1 MAEGMTET
9 AAVPAAAPKA
19 SPHHHQQVLWVKHYT
34 ERLFSF
40 GITRPDS
47 FRFRSGEFV
56 MLGLPGGE
64 RPVLR
69 AYSIASPW
77 FAEELEFFSIKVPDG
92 PLTSRLQAIEPGD
105 TVLLGRKPTGTLV
118 LDALKPGR
126 RLFMISTGTGLAPFL
141 SVARDPD
148 AYERFETMI
157 VTHTVREPKE
167 LAYETLFEH
176 EIRDDPLVGEAAA
189 KQLTYYSTVTRS
201 EHARTGR
208 ITDKIRSG
216 EFFRD
221 LGLPG
226 AFDPAV
232 DRVMVCGSMA
242 MIRDVAA
249 LLEEAGLNEGSNHEP
264 GEYVIERAFVG

>member
-1 MAEGMTET
+1 MTD
-9 AAVPAAAPKA
+9 PASKLDIAPAPAKA
-19 SPHHHQQVLWVKHYT
+19 SPHHLERVIWARHYT

-40 GITRPDS
+40 AITRPES

-56 MLGLPGGE
+56 MIGLPGGE
-64 RPVLR
+64 RPLLR

-105 TVLLGRKPTGTLV
+105 PVLLGRKPTGTLV
-118 LDALKPGR
+118 MDALKPGK
-126 RLFMISTGTGLAPFL
+126 RLFLISTGTGLAPFL

-148 AYERFETMI
+148 AYERFERVI
-157 VTHTVREPKE
+157 VTHTVRQPAE
-167 LAYETLFEH
+167 LAYESLFEH
-176 EIRDDPLVGEAAA
+176 EIRDDPLIGEAAA
-189 KQLTYYSTVTRS
+189 RQLTYYSTVTRS

-221 LGLPG
+221 LGLPEG
-226 AFDPAV
+226 FDPAS

-249 LLEEAGLNEGSNHEP
+249 LLEQAGLTEGSNHEP
-264 GEYVIERAFVG
+264 GDYVIERAFVG